1 MTIDDIYEAAVLIVD
16 IINQNDRL
24 KEENCRLKE
33 DAEEHRKFVANC
45 VNTQRSIAA
54 NTIKA
59 LINNKK

>member
-45 VNTQRSIAA
+45 VNT
-54 NTIKA
+54 
-59 LINNKK
+59 